1 MRNLIYTLIIAFLF
15 ISYQG
20 YSQCNVQTSNSS
32 NGATFKYLNSEI
44 VGSGV
49 GCELGV
55 SISTNGTNYFLN
67 TNVKY
72 AKKPVKS
79 GGMLI
84 VTLKNNQSLN
94 VKLYSC
100 QITNGKKQ
108 EMVMSVYLL
117 TQSDIEKLKKAA
129 IEKIVF
135 QEVGG
140 KNQDV
145 SLSNNFDVA
154 MRHIKCLE

>member
-1 MRNLIYTLIIAFLF
+1 M
-15 ISYQG
+15 
-20 YSQCNVQTSNSS
+20 
-32 NGATFKYLNSEI
+32 
-44 VGSGV
+44 VGSGI

-55 SISTNGTNYFLN
+55 SISTNGTNYFFN

-79 GGMLI
+79 GGTLI

-94 VKLYSC
+94 VKLYSS
-100 QITNGKKQ
+100 QITNGKKP
-108 EMVMSVYLL
+108 EMVMGVYSL
-117 TQSDIEKLKKAA
+117 TPPDIEKLKKAE

-140 KNQDV
+140 KNQ
-145 SLSNNFDVA
+145 SILLSKNSDVA
-154 MRHIKCLE
+154 IRHIKCLE

>member
-1 MRNLIYTLIIAFLF
+1 MRNLIYTVIIAFFF

-20 YSQCNVQTSNSS
+20 FSQCNVQTSNSS
-32 NGATFKYLNSEI
+32 NGSTFKYLNSEM
-44 VGSGV
+44 VGSGT
-49 GCELGV
+49 GCEMGV
-55 SISTNGTNYFLN
+55 SISTNGTNYFFN

-72 AKKPVKS
+72 DKKPVKS
-79 GGMLI
+79 GGTLI

-94 VKLYSC
+94 VKFYSC

-108 EMVMSVYLL
+108 EMVMSVYSL

-145 SLSNNFDVA
+145 SLSKNFDVA